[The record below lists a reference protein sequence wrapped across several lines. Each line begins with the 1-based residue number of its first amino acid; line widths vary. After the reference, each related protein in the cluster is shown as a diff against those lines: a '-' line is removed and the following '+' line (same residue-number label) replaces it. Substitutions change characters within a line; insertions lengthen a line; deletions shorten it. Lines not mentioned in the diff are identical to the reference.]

1 MKRTAIL
8 PALALLL
15 MAAGEPDQERIH
27 IVQAG
32 ETLGGIA
39 ARAEVPR
46 ILIAEANGLKPPY
59 AVRAGQRLMIPRTQ
73 HHTVKAG
80 ETGFG
85 IAIEYGVPW
94 SAIAVAN
101 GMRPDAH
108 VRVGQRLLIPTVIA
122 PARQPSPTPSAT
134 PAAVPTAASSPS
146 ATTARFTWPLR
157 GEIRRG
163 FTARTV
169 PSWHDGIDI
178 TAPAGTA
185 VRAVAAGRVKFARN
199 EARQYGNLVVIDHGG
214 GWHSAYAFLSR
225 ITVKQGDRV
234 GQGERIGL
242 VGRTG
247 LAKGDELHFEMRRGK
262 TPVDPV
268 GQLPSD

>member
-1 MKRTAIL
+1 MMRRALL
-8 PALALLL
+8 PVLALLL
-15 MAAGEPDQERIH
+15 LAAGEPTSERVH
-27 IVQAG
+27 VVVSG

-39 ARAEVPR
+39 QRAEVPR

-59 AVRAGQRLMIPRTQ
+59 HLRAGQRLMIPRTR

-80 ETGFG
+80 ETGFA

-101 GMRPDAH
+101 GMAPDAR
-108 VRVGQRLLIPTVIA
+108 VRSGQRLLIPTVIA
-122 PARQPSPTPSAT
+122 PTPVPSAV
-134 PAAVPTAASSPS
+134 PDAAPSPS
-146 ATTARFTWPLR
+146 ASASSRFVWPLR
-157 GEIRRG
+157 GDIRRG
-163 FTARTV
+163 FTARPA

-178 TAPAGTA
+178 SATAGTA
-185 VRAVAAGRVKFARN
+185 VRAIASGRVLFARN

-225 ITVKQGDRV
+225 ITVKKGDRV
-234 GQGERIGL
+234 GQGERVGL
-242 VGRTG
+242 VGSTG
-247 LAKGDELHFEMRRGK
+247 LAKGDELHFELRRRNR
-262 TPVDPV
+262 PVDPL